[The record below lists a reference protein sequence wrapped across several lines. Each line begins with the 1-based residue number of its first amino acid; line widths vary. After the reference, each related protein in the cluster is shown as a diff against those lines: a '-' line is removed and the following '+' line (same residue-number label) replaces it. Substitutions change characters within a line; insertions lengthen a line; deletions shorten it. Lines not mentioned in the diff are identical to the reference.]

1 MMDKSRPV
9 DDSVFICFFF
19 MFRELMVEQMALPHV
34 LCGARGKKCAALDEA
49 TELFHGCYLRFGTC
63 HSP

>member
-1 MMDKSRPV
+1 
-9 DDSVFICFFF
+9 
-19 MFRELMVEQMALPHV
+19 MALPHV